1 MFWMR
6 NKENRFPKST
16 LIWRPVGK
24 YVHWD
29 VIRMQVYITP
39 SADKVNFKQLFDTFL
54 ETAPSSDP
62 LADFK
67 RERQKYKALR
77 EQQGVKGGN
86 REEITLAILDKFKN
100 KLQSARTLASDY
112 DDVEEDKLPEEQEE
126 ENEEEEDVNDLSWY
140 DIHSHQSISFIA
152 YTCWIKL
159 SVS

>member
-1 MFWMR
+1 M
-6 NKENRFPKST
+6 E
-16 LIWRPVGK
+16 

-29 VIRMQVYITP
+29 VIRIHVYIITP
-39 SADKVNFKQLFDTFL
+39 SVDKVILNNYLILFL

-86 REEITLAILDKFKN
+86 REEITLAILDKFRN

-112 DDVEEDKLPEEQEE
+112 DDMEEDKIPEEEVEE
-126 ENEEEEDVNDLSWY
+126 TEEEEDVNDLSWY
-140 DIHSHQSISFIA
+140 DIGQFLIA
-152 YTCWIKL
+152 KL
-159 SVS
+159 